1 MPAPGTFGNLGKN
14 TVRGPSFASTDVSLV
29 KRTAIRKISEV
40 FNVEFRAEFFN
51 VFNDRNL
58 GLPGATMFQQT
69 GTGASTSFRVN
80 PTAGLITT
88 EVGTPRQLQL
98 ALKFIF

>member
-1 MPAPGTFGNLGKN
+1 
-14 TVRGPSFASTDVSLV
+14 
-29 KRTAIRKISEV
+29 
-40 FNVEFRAEFFN
+40 
-51 VFNDRNL
+51 
-58 GLPGATMFQQT
+58 MFQQT